1 MPRRA
6 MEYDDLL
13 PWEAERWRL
22 KRGACLPLQGFSNAF
37 YIILHQRFK
46 DLWDKKGYFSK
57 IQRQGC
63 HVNTN
68 RKHICNNV
76 KRKCPCLLEKR
87 ETERKKE
94 KEAGEEGG
102 TLEPCK
108 LKSIYRK
115 MFICRSVKLT
125 RGVYLPVLPSHPLCY
140 HLLRSL
146 SLS

>member
-1 MPRRA
+1 M
-6 MEYDDLL
+6 
-13 PWEAERWRL
+13 
-22 KRGACLPLQGFSNAF
+22 
-37 YIILHQRFK
+37 
-46 DLWDKKGYFSK
+46 SK
-57 IQRQGC
+57 LTR
-63 HVNTN
+63 
-68 RKHICNNV
+68 
-76 KRKCPCLLEKR
+76 EKR
-87 ETERKKE
+87 DRKKE

-102 TLEPCK
+102 KLEPCK